1 MPESRPDVP
10 VRVRVLR
17 AALVAAALL
26 AWPVHALVSAVSD
39 RYMFALNLTESLPER
54 VFWVERVE
62 SEGNPSN
69 RAIIEELSFGDRIA
83 FLVGEGARDHYRPD
97 TVFVKEVRG
106 VAGQTVSVDENRI
119 VHIDG
124 QPVAKA
130 KPESGRGLPLEVVEG
145 GVIPD
150 GKVFV
155 WTPHEDSYDSRYADI
170 GLIGYSR
177 IVGTVRFQ
185 F

>member
-1 MPESRPDVP
+1 MPESRPEVP

-17 AALVAAALL
+17 AALVAAVLL

-39 RYMFALNLTESLPER
+39 RYIFALNLTESLPEW
-54 VFWVERVE
+54 VFWVERVTE
-62 SEGNPSN
+62 QGDPAMREVIDG
-69 RAIIEELSFGDRIA
+69 LGYGDRIA
-83 FLVGEGARDHYRPD
+83 FFVGEGARDHYRPD
-97 TVFVKEVRG
+97 TVFVKKVRG
-106 VAGQTVSVDENRI
+106 VAGQVVTVDENRI

-130 KPESGRGLPLEVVEG
+130 KSESGRGFPLEPIQQG
-145 GVIPD
+145 AIPD

-170 GLIGYSR
+170 GLVDYSR
-177 IVGTVRFQ
+177 LVGTVRFA